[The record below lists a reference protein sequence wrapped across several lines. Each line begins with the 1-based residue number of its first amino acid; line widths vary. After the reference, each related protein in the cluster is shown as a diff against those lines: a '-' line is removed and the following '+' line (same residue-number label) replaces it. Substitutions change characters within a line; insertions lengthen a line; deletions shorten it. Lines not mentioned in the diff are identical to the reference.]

1 MKPAVTDPN
10 PVGVELTAG
19 RALRLTWSDGPVTGS
34 RSASCG
40 WSAPARAAWTSGRT
54 SARSTPRPSLRRFS
68 AREIDQVGNYALSI
82 HFTDG
87 HETGI
92 FSWKLLRELS
102 EVVPPPTS

>member
-10 PVGVELTAG
+10 PVGVELTAD
-19 RALRLTWSDGPVTGS
+19 RALRLTWSDGPVTRVAVRKLRLECPCAGCVDEWTHQ
-34 RSASCG
+34 RTLDASTV
-40 WSAPARAAWTSGRT
+40 PEEI
-54 SARSTPRPSLRRFS
+54 S